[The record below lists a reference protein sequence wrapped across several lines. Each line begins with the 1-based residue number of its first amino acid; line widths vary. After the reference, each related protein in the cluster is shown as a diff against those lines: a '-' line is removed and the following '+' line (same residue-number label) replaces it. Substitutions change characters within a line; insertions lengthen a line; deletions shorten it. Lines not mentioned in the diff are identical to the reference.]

1 MITVNDL
8 GYLRAPEPEDLQWLY
23 GVENDATL
31 WYLGISKEPW
41 SKAVLADYLAA
52 QPGNLQRDGQLRLL
66 FVYNGETRQAD
77 FTSLASIPLARR
89 LRADVSKD
97 TRANPV
103 ILFIKISNAFIYGP
117 DMFELWK
124 NSAFYS
130 EPKLFYPPLLYFG
143 NAAKIFMTV
152 VNERCLVETRR

>member
-52 QPGNLQRDGQLRLL
+52 QPGNLQRDGRSI
-66 FVYNGETRQAD
+66 A
-77 FTSLASIPLARR
+77 LALCLQRR
-89 LRADVSKD
+89 
-97 TRANPV
+97 NC
-103 ILFIKISNAFIYGP
+103 
-117 DMFELWK
+117 
-124 NSAFYS
+124 
-130 EPKLFYPPLLYFG
+130 
-143 NAAKIFMTV
+143 
-152 VNERCLVETRR
+152 RCR